1 MKTIVT
7 SNAWEVRQVSFPV
20 FKSFANRKVIYRQ
33 GDASEGFYLI
43 KSGSVKLQKTLP
55 NGAQT
60 IIQLVTAGGI
70 FGQGSSHTSSPC
82 LNTSYAISLEEDTL
96 IQKFDGNK
104 LQISG
109 DDSVFSEKIV
119 ASYLEIVNR
128 MERRFWMDAEQRIKY
143 TLKDLAQKLGKRY
156 GDETLLKVN
165 LTHEEIGML
174 TDSSRQTVTKTLS
187 NLKREGK
194 INYSRNRILFRN
206 LETFNH

>member
-1 MKTIVT
+1 MNTSVT

-20 FKSFANRKVIYRQ
+20 FKSFPIRKVIYRQ
-33 GDASEGFYLI
+33 GEVSEGFYLI

-70 FGQGSSHTSSPC
+70 FGQGSSNPASPI

-96 IQKFDGNK
+96 IQKFDGNR
-104 LQISG
+104 LQIS
-109 DDSVFSEKIV
+109 DYDSVLPEKLM
-119 ASYLEIVNR
+119 ASYLEIINR
-128 MERRFWMDAEQRIKY
+128 MERRFWMDAEQRIKF

-165 LTHEEIGML
+165 LTHEDIAML

-194 INYSRNRILFRN
+194 ITYSRNRILFRN
-206 LETFNH
+206 LETFNS